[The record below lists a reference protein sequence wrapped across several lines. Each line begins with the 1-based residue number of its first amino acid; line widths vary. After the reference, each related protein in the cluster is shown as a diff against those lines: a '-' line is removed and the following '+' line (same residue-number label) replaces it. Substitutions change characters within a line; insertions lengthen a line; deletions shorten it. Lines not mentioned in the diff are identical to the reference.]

1 MNGILTRTHTNQ
13 SKRFMRLASLSLL
26 SLLIGAAV
34 IFSAQKFKTTA
45 SEQDQVAMEAAIEEQ
60 YGIRIV
66 RISTTADKALLD
78 FRFQIVDPEKA
89 TNYMHGPY
97 SKLPV
102 LIVEKTGTRLDP
114 PSHTHHANYEFGRV
128 FYQFYRNPKGAVIAG
143 TEVSVILGDLY
154 LKHLIVQ

>member
-1 MNGILTRTHTNQ
+1 MNDILAETQIGQ
-13 SKRFMRLASLSLL
+13 SKRFMRFIWLGLL
-26 SLLIGAAV
+26 ILLIGAV
-34 IFSAQKFKTTA
+34 VVLSTRSFKRIA
-45 SEQDQVAMEAAIEEQ
+45 SEQDQAAMAAAIEEQ
-60 YGIRIV
+60 YGIRVV

-89 TNYMHGPY
+89 TDYMHGPY
-97 SKLPV
+97 NQLPV
-102 LIVEKTGTRLDP
+102 LVVEKTGTRLDP

-128 FYQFYRNPKGAVIAG
+128 FYQFYRNPKGSVIAG